1 MAIFS
6 RSRQDDE
13 DSNPNSYSAVPYN
26 KPRGLTA
33 AATRID
39 LSSKKEVD
47 AIDKRRTADK
57 WQSEAWDY
65 YDIIGELK
73 QSANMVANEVSRINI
88 YAGYI
93 SDSSQIPSRIQVID
107 TIDEEYRQKAQDA
120 MYLLETG
127 PGGCSGLLRAMALN
141 FFVVGECY
149 LVREPARTFY
159 NEPEKYTIR
168 SVDELVTISTRA
180 KGRSATGSNAPQLGI
195 KPRRDSKTT
204 DYIKL
209 PQNGY
214 VARLWRPHPRY
225 QDEADSS
232 VRGVLDLCDEV
243 MLHSRSAAA
252 LVKSRLN
259 GGILYIPDGLSGMA
273 EASPPMAAPN
283 DDGSPV
289 VDTYDEASDN
299 IEEELIDAMV
309 TPISDP
315 GSASSVVPLIIRG
328 PEDLGNKIVHIKL
341 DRPFDPALTERGKDA
356 LERLLDGLDLPKE
369 IVSGM
374 GGLKGAA
381 AKILEDALYSQ
392 HLEPLILL
400 ICDTLTDA
408 FLRPALRALGFP
420 EDLVQRTVIWF
431 DPSAI
436 TSKPSKAE
444 SSIQLYDKNIIGADA
459 VRRAHGF
466 AASDAPTQLEIAQKL
481 AVAKGLLSQP
491 LSEKL
496 ISTLVPDLMADLR
509 KEQMQQSDPNSAKA
523 LNQALSDGPAPA
535 TDANAGD
542 DKTPDKGDG
551 DDKIDTSSTQPPP
564 SLLEP

>member
-6 RSRQDDE
+6 RGKQDDG
-13 DSNPNSYSAVPYN
+13 DSTGYTSAPYN
-26 KPRGLTA
+26 RPRGLTA
-33 AATRID
+33 AAARVD
-39 LSSKKEVD
+39 LSSKKEVE
-47 AIDKRRTADK
+47 AIEKRRISDK

-65 YDIIGELK
+65 YDLIGELK
-73 QSANMVANEVSRINI
+73 QSANIVANEISRINI

-93 SDSSQIPSRIQVID
+93 ADSSQIPSRVQVVD
-107 TIDEEYRQKAQDA
+107 TLPADFRQKSQDA
-120 MYLLETG
+120 MYLLESG
-127 PGGCSGLLRAMALN
+127 PGGASGLLRSMALN
-141 FFVVGECY
+141 FFVAGECY
-149 LVREPARTFY
+149 LVREPAREFF

-168 SVDELVTISTRA
+168 SVDELVSFNQRA
-180 KGRSATGSNAPQLGI
+180 KGRSGNGSNAPQLGI
-195 KPRRDSKTT
+195 KPRRDSKQA

-243 MLHSRSAAA
+243 LLHSRSAAA

-259 GGILYIPDGLSGMA
+259 GGILFIPDGLSGM
-273 EASPPMAAPN
+273 SSAAPQMVAPN
-283 DDGSPV
+283 ADGSPV
-289 VDTYDEASDN
+289 IEQFDEDSDN

-315 GSASSVVPLIIRG
+315 GSASAVVPLLIRG
-328 PEDLGNKIVHIKL
+328 PEDLGSKIVHIKL

-356 LERLLDGLDLPKE
+356 LARLLDGLDLPKE
-369 IVSGM
+369 IVSGISGM
-374 GGLKGAA
+374 KGAA
-381 AKILEDALYSQ
+381 AKILEDAMYSQ

-400 ICDTLTDA
+400 MCDTLTDA
-408 FLRPALRALGFP
+408 FLRPALRALGFD
-420 EDLVQRTVIWF
+420 EDIIQRTVIWF

-444 SSIQLYDKNIIGADA
+444 SAVLLYDKQVISADA
-459 VRRAHGF
+459 LRRAHGF
-466 AASDAPTQLEIAQKL
+466 AASDAPTQLEIAQRL

-496 ISTLVPDLMADLR
+496 IATLIPDLMGDLR
-509 KEQMQQSDPNSAKA
+509 KQELQQSDPNSASA
-523 LNQALSDGPAPA
+523 LNQALTSGPSTPSDDEKPQEPAGPD
-535 TDANAGD
+535 T
-542 DKTPDKGDG
+542 
-551 DDKIDTSSTQPPP
+551 IDTSSKTPPT